1 MKFSR
6 GNSHVSLANGKT
18 GAWATHRIVQWSGR
32 ILGFFRKKKATYDF
46 SDIETSSAGS
56 AEIQKLAREAGQA
69 AASEAKAVGIPKV
82 FAKNGQILKQYPD
95 GRIEVVIITEGF
107 NTEMEY
113 FRHIKSEVLH
123 ARKK

>member
-1 MKFSR
+1 MKSSN
-6 GNSHVSLANGKT
+6 GNSHVSLANSKT
-18 GAWATHRIVQWSGR
+18 GAWAIYRIVQWSGR
-32 ILGFFRKKKATYDF
+32 MLGFFRRNKATYDF
-46 SDIETSSAGS
+46 SEIETSPAGS

-95 GRIEVVIITEGF
+95 GRIEVVVIADGL
-107 NTEMEY
+107 TEMEF

>member
-1 MKFSR
+1 MKSSN
-6 GNSHVSLANGKT
+6 GNSHISLVKSNAWTIFRIGK
-18 GAWATHRIVQWSGR
+18 WLGR
-32 ILGFFRKKKATYDF
+32 KLRFLRKRETIYNF
-46 SDIETSSAGS
+46 SEIETSPAGS
-56 AEIQKLAREAGQA
+56 VEIQKLVREAGQA

-95 GRIEVVIITEGF
+95 GRIEVVIISEGLTAKEF
-107 NTEMEY
+107 

>member
-1 MKFSR
+1 MESSG
-6 GNSHVSLANGKT
+6 GNRHVSLGNGKK
-18 GAWATHRIVQWSGR
+18 GAWTIFKVVQWPGR
-32 ILGFFRKKKATYDF
+32 IFGFFRKNKATYDF
-46 SDIETSSAGS
+46 SEIETSAAGS
-56 AEIQKLAREAGQA
+56 AEIQKLVREAGQA

-95 GRIEVVIITEGF
+95 GRIEVVVIAEGL
-107 NTEMEY
+107 TEMEF

>member
-1 MKFSR
+1 MKSSN

-18 GAWATHRIVQWSGR
+18 DAWTIYRIVQWPGR
-32 ILGFFRKKKATYDF
+32 IFGFFKKNKTTYDF
-46 SDIETSSAGS
+46 SEIETSSSGS
-56 AEIQKLAREAGQA
+56 VEIQKLAREAGQA

-95 GRIEVVIITEGF
+95 GRIEVVVITEGL
-107 NTEMEY
+107 TEMEF